1 MIRLNAVRDKI
12 VLNAFRHQRMDHI
25 PGEAGDIVGSI
36 VLNAFRHQR
45 MDHTPHLCTTLD
57 TGMCSTP
64 FGINEWITFRQPFG
78 KVHSRMCSTP
88 FGINEW
94 ITRGVPLV
102 LGTFSVVLNAF
113 RHQRMDHLLPILIF
127 HSWVARCSTPFG
139 INEWITKYESLLF
152 SS

>member
-113 RHQRMDHLLPILIF
+113 RHQRMDHREEEDWDYCT
-127 HSWVARCSTPFG
+127 SRCSTPFG
-139 INEWITKYESLLF
+139 INEWITKE
-152 SS
+152 

>member
-1 MIRLNAVRDKI
+1 
-12 VLNAFRHQRMDHI
+12 MDHI

-57 TGMCSTP
+57 TGMCSTPFGINEWITFRKPFGKVHSRMCSTP

-113 RHQRMDHLLPILIF
+113 RHQRMDHREEEDWDYCT
-127 HSWVARCSTPFG
+127 SRCSTPFG
-139 INEWITKYESLLF
+139 INEWITKE
-152 SS
+152 